1 MEPLR
6 RTGGTTEQAQ
16 ALAAKARLERLAL
29 EAAKYTLPG
38 VAVPKDGEPAPP
50 PPPTNLAQLR
60 AWVEQ
65 HDGGIDVLA

>member
-1 MEPLR
+1 MEPLG
-6 RTGGTTEQAQ
+6 RTGGTTQAQ
-16 ALAAKARLERLAL
+16 AMAARARLERLAL

-38 VAVPKDGEPAPP
+38 VAELKPGEEIP

-65 HDGGIDVLA
+65 HDGGIDVFA